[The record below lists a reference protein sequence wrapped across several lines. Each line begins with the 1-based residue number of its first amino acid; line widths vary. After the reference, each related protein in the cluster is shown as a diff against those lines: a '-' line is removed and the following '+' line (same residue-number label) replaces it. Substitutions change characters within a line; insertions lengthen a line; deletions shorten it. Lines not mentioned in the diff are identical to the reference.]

1 MSIQTIDGSDWERS
15 ATRTVLRRAMLVLA
29 VVLVIAGPL
38 LAGGAVGWMMTREA
52 GPILGDD
59 GWLRSRSSVATART
73 GFPLVSAG
81 ELEAAGMSVDEA
93 RRILR
98 R

>member
-15 ATRTVLRRAMLVLA
+15 TARAALRRVALVVA
-29 VVLVIAGPL
+29 IALVIAGPL
-38 LAGGAVGWMMTREA
+38 LVGGAVGWMMTREA
-52 GPILGDD
+52 GPVLGND
-59 GWLRSRSSVATART
+59 GWLRSRSGVASAGT
-73 GFPLVSAG
+73 GFPLVSAS
-81 ELEAAGMSVDEA
+81 ELEAAGITVDEA